1 MHITKLTMGAHERA
15 CSRERRK
22 EEGADCRE
30 VVEVV
35 SFSLSLSMPMAND
48 VGLKFHVR

>member
-1 MHITKLTMGAHERA
+1 MGAHERA
-15 CSRERRK
+15 CSREKRK

-35 SFSLSLSMPMAND
+35 SFSLSLNAD
-48 VGLKFHVR
+48 GK